1 MQIQVREHSA
11 RGFSVGFL
19 RLIRHLV
26 AVAAV
31 VSLLT
36 VFVPS
41 LAFAAESKPF
51 TGLKQCSGLITPTT
65 QTCLLT
71 QSSLKILLG
80 ATVNYTAIVFF
91 ADYLTSPVTLTAVDK
106 RESTATGQCTF
117 FYGGPTAGT
126 GHCEWWSGTGKLA
139 GFESA
144 WVVGTANAGLMEYSL
159 TGTYS
164 FDRQT

>member
-36 VFVPS
+36 LFVPS
-41 LAFAAESKPF
+41 LAFAAETKPF

-65 QTCLLT
+65 QTCLIT

-91 ADYLTSPVTLTAVDK
+91 ADYLTSPVTLTAVDE
-106 RESTATGQCTF
+106 RGSTAAGQCTF
-117 FYGGPTAGT
+117 FYGGPMAGT

-144 WVVGTANAGLMEYSL
+144 WAVGTAAGLREYSL